1 MKNTIG
7 SEIFNKIHNT
17 VLQYLEPK
25 VSQELFYVLAWARS
39 SGSIMVRID
48 NIIEDK
54 VLEYGQANRYHDDPN
69 RPDVYA

>member
-17 VLQYLEPK
+17 VLQYVEPK
-25 VSQELFYVLAWARS
+25 VSQELFYVLTWARS
-39 SGSIMVRID
+39 SGSIMVRFD

-54 VLEYGQANRYHDDPN
+54 IQEYGQANRYHDDPN